1 MGIHF
6 NMSLRSCS
14 NPAKGLF
21 GRGGVLAAILALLA
35 LPASVFAAGGEN
47 VSLTFSSTDYI
58 YLFVSLAF
66 GAIALIIAFGI
77 RNWVLKQSAG
87 PESMQTVGQA
97 IIDGASAYLRQQIRT
112 MSIFVGLIFLLLT
125 AMYWNTYG
133 PVLAIGTAVCFLAG
147 VAASYIAGAVGM
159 GMAVRANMR
168 TAFAA
173 LSSYG
178 LSLQIAFRAGAVA
191 GLITV
196 GMGLLGATLI
206 FLFFSGDAMKLLVGF
221 GFGGSLAALFMRV
234 GGGIYTKAADV
245 GADLV
250 GKVEAG
256 IPEDDPRNPAVIADN
271 VGDNVGDCAGMAADV
286 FESYEVT
293 LVAAIILG
301 AATAAIFDTA
311 TWTKLVMFALM
322 ARGVGILASIIGI
335 NFVKA
340 DDSEK
345 DPDPLGPISKGYKVS
360 LGIAAVATIGLG
372 YFMMGGMPG
381 SEIKSNLLKSSQ
393 QVMQPEVRL
402 ALDAQKRIAEA
413 NKVAPSY
420 VSSTAVSGDEQL
432 KKEIPDQMLREQ
444 AVSAALSTPADKL
457 GEVVKLEGYSKIS
470 FTDTK
475 NPVLSYAVMPAA
487 DPNVPAPP
495 NQAPVTFKERYEKSN
510 LVVMKVD
517 VVEAGM
523 PKRTFFL
530 GPDPKDKGEEQI
542 NKAITD
548 AKTANNGT
556 TIELA
561 GVYPVEFY
569 ANHAG
574 DVVAAVSGKA
584 GEKFNPGAL
593 QSLTGFRLEYIKTSV
608 ADYTKQQKAI
618 EAASAELTK
627 KQQELSTKF
636 EAANKKQ
643 TDAEAKKDSA
653 ASAAA
658 RKELAALQE
667 EAMKLSPA
675 TQLPTPTVAQMA
687 IVEHKVVEW
696 WKFVACI
703 LFGII
708 MAFAFEKLTDHYVSM
723 NKKPVQELGQ
733 VATTGPAPM
742 IITGFA
748 SGLESSVASVVAIV
762 VCLIAPV
769 WIFNP
774 AEYGGYLLSFYGIA
788 LVGLGLLTTT
798 GYILAMDTFGPIS
811 DNAQGVY
818 EMSGEG
824 HDNAKGARA
833 VQLLDAAGNTTKAL
847 TKGFAIAT
855 AVVAAVALFHAFVE
869 AGKLSTVGMR
879 LEVPE
884 IFLGLLIGGAAPYLF
899 SAFSI
904 NAVGRAAFQLIN
916 EVRRQ
921 FRNDPGIMA
930 GTSKPDYGSCVAI
943 VTAAAQKEL
952 LGPGILAIASPI
964 MVAFVFS
971 IGKEPVLINGSPYN
985 LVGAQAL
992 GGFLAGTILSGQLLA
1007 VLLANSGGMW
1017 DNAKKLIEDGLHG
1030 GKGTDAHKA
1039 AVVCDTVGD
1048 PFKDTAGPALNP
1060 LIKVMNLVALLV
1072 APLVIQ
1078 PMGDAVY
1085 TIVALVC
1092 AAAIAFAIHQS
1103 KKGSMSSEMQ
1113 AAMEDAAKHDAKSE

>member
-1 MGIHF
+1 
-6 NMSLRSCS
+6 MSLRSCN

-21 GRGGVLAAILALLA
+21 GRGGVLAVMMALLA
-35 LPASVFAAGGEN
+35 LPASVFASGGEN
-47 VSLTFSSTDYI
+47 VTLKFSSTDYI
-58 YLFVSLAF
+58 FLFVSLAF
-66 GAIALIIAFGI
+66 GVIALAIAFGI
-77 RNWVLKQSAG
+77 RGWVLKQSAG

-97 IIDGASAYLRQQIRT
+97 IIDGATAYLRQQIRT
-112 MSIFVGLIFLLLT
+112 MSIFVAIIFVLLT

-133 PVLAIGTAVCFLAG
+133 PTLAIGTAVCFLAG
-147 VAASYIAGAVGM
+147 VAASYVAGAVGM

-173 LSSYG
+173 LNSYG

-206 FLFFSGDAMKLLVGF
+206 FLLFSGEAMKLLVGF

-335 NFVKA
+335 GFVKA

-345 DPDPLGPISKGYKVS
+345 DPDPLGPISKGYKAS
-360 LGIAAVATIGLG
+360 LGFAALATVVLG
-372 YFMMGGMPG
+372 FFMMGGMQG
-381 SEIKSNLLKSSQ
+381 TEIKTNLLKTSQ

-402 ALDAQKRIAEA
+402 ALEAQKRIAA
-413 NKVAPSY
+413 DKKVGSSY
-420 VSSTAVSGDEQL
+420 VSAAAINGDEEL
-432 KKEIPDQMLREQ
+432 KKLIPDQMLRDQ
-444 AVSAALSTPADKL
+444 AVSAALNTPLDKL
-457 GEVVKLEGYSKIS
+457 GEEVKLEGYTKLS
-470 FTDTK
+470 FSDTK
-475 NPVLSYAVMPAA
+475 NPVLSYAVMPAS
-487 DPNVPAPP
+487 DPNSPPPA
-495 NQAPVTFKERYEKSN
+495 NQAPITFKEKYEKAD
-510 LVVMKVD
+510 LVVMKVEVIEPD
-517 VVEAGM
+517 M

-530 GPDPKDKGEEQI
+530 GPDPRDKGEEQI
-542 NKAITD
+542 KKAITD
-548 AKTANNGT
+548 AENSKTGSK
-556 TIELA
+556 IELA

-569 ANHAG
+569 SNHSG
-574 DVVAAVSGKA
+574 DVVAAVSGKP
-584 GEKFNPGAL
+584 GDKFNPAAL
-593 QSLTGFRLEYIKTSV
+593 QSLTNFRIEYIKTSV
-608 ADYTKQQKAI
+608 ADYKEHQKAL
-618 EAASAELTK
+618 EAGAAELTK
-627 KQQELSTKF
+627 KQQDLSKKF
-636 EAANKKQ
+636 EAATKKQ
-643 TDAEAKKDSA
+643 TDAEAKKDTA
-653 ASAAA
+653 GVAAA

-667 EAMKLSPA
+667 EAMKLSPQTQAPMA
-675 TQLPTPTVAQMA
+675 TAAQLAV
-687 IVEHKVVEW
+687 VEHKVVEW

-733 VATTGPAPM
+733 IATTGPAPM

-884 IFLGLLIGGAAPYLF
+884 IFLGLLLGGAAPYLF

-930 GTSKPDYGSCVAI
+930 GTSKPDYAACVAI

-971 IGKEPVLINGSPYN
+971 IGKEPVLINGMPYN

-1030 GKGTDAHKA
+1030 GKGTEAHKA

-1078 PMGDAVY
+1078 PMGDMVYAV
-1085 TIVALVC
+1085 VALLC

-1113 AAMEDAAKHDAKSE
+1113 AAMDEQAAHDAKNA